1 MSNKNKEAFE
11 QMKRLTKAAKEFYG
25 SNYNPGTLYPP
36 RDTKFLLDEEYIP
49 FDFETDYDDPLYT
62 EYRRVRMLEN
72 PFEDMKEI
80 EPKQEVKG
88 IGDYMAENVA
98 DIVYGADKALSGATF
113 GGYDWLKRKTGIGID
128 EDKYLSNKKQ
138 SGNYIATKVG
148 GTIAEIGGN
157 ILGGGGAL
165 VRGLGKAGL
174 RGLSHAS
181 TIGAIGGGL
190 YGITSSDNI
199 KQLPYNTA
207 IGTIGGGLLGGV
219 GYLGYQGANNLYN
232 NTLLPRYN
240 SWQIGRGYDRLIKN
254 PYYGSGSDVIARM
267 KNHNGENV
275 LLQRGEAIPGEG
287 GKVITSG
294 KALKRETGTERNY
307 GLNKAIY
314 KHGMSRDEVKNI
326 PYNISRKPF
335 ETSARGQDIYIVSVP
350 DGNTKTVSTPFYGK
364 KTITSFYKDIR

>member
-25 SNYNPGTLYPP
+25 NNYNPGTLYPP

-49 FDFETDYDDPLYT
+49 FDFDTDYDDPLYT

-80 EPKQEVKG
+80 EPKQEVKR

-113 GGYDWLKRKTGIGID
+113 GGYNWLKRKTGIGID

-138 SGNYIATKVG
+138 SGNDIATKVG

-181 TIGAIGGGL
+181 TTGAIGGGL

-240 SWQIGRGYDRLIKN
+240 SWQIGRGCNRL
-254 PYYGSGSDVIARM
+254 
-267 KNHNGENV
+267 
-275 LLQRGEAIPGEG
+275 
-287 GKVITSG
+287 
-294 KALKRETGTERNY
+294 
-307 GLNKAIY
+307 
-314 KHGMSRDEVKNI
+314 
-326 PYNISRKPF
+326 
-335 ETSARGQDIYIVSVP
+335 
-350 DGNTKTVSTPFYGK
+350 K
-364 KTITSFYKDIR
+364 KI